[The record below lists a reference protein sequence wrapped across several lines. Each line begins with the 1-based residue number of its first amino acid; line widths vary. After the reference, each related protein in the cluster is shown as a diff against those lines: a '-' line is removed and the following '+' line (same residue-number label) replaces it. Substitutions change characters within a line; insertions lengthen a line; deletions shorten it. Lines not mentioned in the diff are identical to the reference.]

1 MHIYL
6 ALLPIPFSSET
17 TWTFTFLY
25 TRFIGNTSSAVVV
38 VSRTQACSETRMRL
52 SLASWFL
59 LSGPLGWKCVPNK
72 YFGLY
77 WLKLWPLLPHSQT
90 LHFLP
95 QCCLRLSQIW
105 TTNVG
110 WARKK
115 KNKEAFKNKN
125 IIFSQTLLL
134 SSLFKPFIVFSNT
147 KCWQM
152 HARERPEFLK
162 WVIFVR
168 WALSVFAQIFK
179 GQGRWSWS

>member
-17 TWTFTFLY
+17 TWTFTFLH

-38 VSRTQACSETRMRL
+38 VSRTQACSETHMRL

-134 SSLFKPFIVFSNT
+134 SFPFQAFYCVFKHKVLTDACKGTSRVLKVRDFFRVGRFYSLSS
-147 KCWQM
+147 
-152 HARERPEFLK
+152 
-162 WVIFVR
+162 
-168 WALSVFAQIFK
+168 LSFC
-179 GQGRWSWS
+179 SDL